1 MKKFTL
7 IELLVIVAI
16 IGILMTILL
25 PSLSKARQ
33 ASLAGVCVSNMK
45 QVNLG
50 ITLFSDENNGYLPGK
65 IWNSVYAYYDDNN
78 HLEGQIAIY
87 LGFPSVDSS
96 VDNYF
101 PVLDCPSFTTS
112 SDGSDIYDS
121 RQFNIY
127 GKDDTGKYYFGSFNK
142 NTEASQ
148 ISTIENP
155 VEENS
160 LFEMDVLYGGNNH
173 TNQSEFPRHG
183 IKGGNY
189 KRVGLWW
196 DGHAKATTD
205 RASD

>member
-78 HLEGQIAIY
+78 HLEGQIEPASTG
-87 LGFPSVDSS
+87 GFCKYVTKMAQKRFSS
-96 VDNYF
+96 EK
-101 PVLDCPSFTTS
+101 SFAETWPFWE
-112 SDGSDIYDS
+112 I
-121 RQFNIY
+121 F
-127 GKDDTGKYYFGSFNK
+127 
-142 NTEASQ
+142 
-148 ISTIENP
+148 
-155 VEENS
+155 EENRN
-160 LFEMDVLYGGNNH
+160 F
-173 TNQSEFPRHG
+173 Q
-183 IKGGNY
+183 NY
-189 KRVGLWW
+189 
-196 DGHAKATTD
+196 
-205 RASD
+205 